1 LLLNSILL
9 RKKNKQ
15 DVKVIAKIISV
26 TSTYMIS
33 SANLF
38 DRKSLERPEI
48 CAALYQ
54 AIIESSKNIY
64 TKDSCP
70 E

>member
-1 LLLNSILL
+1 L

-54 AIIESSKNIY
+54 AIIESSRKI
-64 TKDSCP
+64 
-70 E
+70 

>member
-1 LLLNSILL
+1 V

-38 DRKSLERPEI
+38 DLKSLESPEI
-48 CAALYQ
+48 CAALYH
-54 AIIESSKNIY
+54 AIIESSRKI
-64 TKDSCP
+64 
-70 E
+70 